1 MTWRRF
7 FRRASWD
14 RDRAEELGS
23 YLAIETDENIARG
36 MSADAAR
43 RAAHLKLGNTVRIR
57 EEIYRMNTISPLD
70 TFGRDLRLALRG
82 LRRRPGFTLAIV
94 LTLALGIG
102 ANTAIF
108 GVVDGVL
115 IKPLP
120 YPDAGELVSIKHV
133 APGLNLSELRMS
145 PTQYFTYR
153 DEGRVFQHIGL
164 YGDGGRTITGVGEPE
179 QARALFVTHD
189 VLQALRVKPLLGR
202 LFAEADISPG
212 GLSTGRPG
220 GAPYASVILL
230 THAYWQRRFGGDR
243 SVIGRRLLADSA
255 PVEVIGVMPERFRFL
270 DMEPAPEV
278 ISLLT
283 FDRSGMRIGGFGYW
297 SLARLK
303 PGVTVADA
311 NADIARMLPIWLN
324 TWPTPP
330 NTAGRQEYEK
340 WNITPVLQPLKDEV
354 VGGVGDML
362 WIVMATIGMV
372 LLIACANVAN
382 LMLVR
387 SEGRRQEFAVRTAL
401 GARRGDI
408 VREVLVESLVLSLIG
423 GALGVA
429 LAYAGLTLVVATAPT
444 TLPRVED
451 ISLDPRVVAFA
462 IVVSLLSSLLFGA
475 LPALKHAAQ
484 HGAPLGG
491 SARGASVSRE
501 RQRTRNALV
510 VVQVALALVLLVAS
524 GLMIRTFLALLN
536 VQPGFVPGADVQTA
550 RVWVPPQ
557 QVPDAE
563 RVTRLQHEILDK
575 VAALPG
581 VKAAAFASAVPMEGP
596 LRVSLTAVFV
606 EGKDYAAGTTPPVR
620 RMKTVSPGYF
630 AAIGTR
636 MIAGRDITWSDIY
649 NRASVAIVSENLA
662 RELWGSPAAALG
674 QRVRDS
680 PPASTD
686 PWREIV
692 GVVENVHEDTL
703 YQAAPTFVYWPVM
716 MGNFNGNRLFATRA
730 VNLVIR
736 SDEAGRESLLN
747 GVRNAVWSVNSNMPV
762 FLVRTMK
769 DLYDQSMARTSF
781 ALIMLAIAAA
791 MALAL
796 GVIGIYGV
804 IAFVVAQRSREI
816 GIRLALGAA
825 PTALMRMFVGQGLVL
840 TAVGAGVGL
849 VTAIAL
855 TQWMSSLLFGVGR
868 LDPATYAAV
877 LGVLATAAA
886 IASYVPARRAA
897 AVDPVETLTAE

>member
-1 MTWRRF
+1 MSWRRF
-7 FRRASWD
+7 FHRASWD
-14 RDRAEELGS
+14 RDRAEELRS
-23 YLAIETDENIARG
+23 YLEIETEENIARG
-36 MSADAAR
+36 MSSEAAR

-57 EEIYRMNTISPLD
+57 EEIYRLNTISPLD

-82 LRRRPGFTLAIV
+82 MRRRPGFTLAVI

-115 IKPLP
+115 IKPLS
-120 YPDAGELVSIKHV
+120 YPNAGELVSIKHV
-133 APGLNLSELRMS
+133 APGLNVSELRMS
-145 PTQYFTYR
+145 ATQYFTYR

-179 QARALFVTHD
+179 QARALFVTYD
-189 VLQALRVKPLLGR
+189 VLQALGVQPQLGR
-202 LFAEADISPG
+202 IFTQAD
-212 GLSTGRPG
+212 STPAA
-220 GAPYASVILL
+220 APYAPVILL

-243 SVIGRRLLADSA
+243 TVIGRRLLADSN
-255 PVEVIGVMPERFRFL
+255 PVEIVGVMPEGFRFL
-270 DMEPAPEV
+270 DMEPAAEV
-278 ISLLT
+278 ISLITL
-283 FDRSGMRIGGFGYW
+283 DRSRLRIGGFGYS

-303 PGVTVADA
+303 PGVTVADV

-324 TWPTPP
+324 AWPTPP
-330 NTAGRQEYEK
+330 NTAGPHEYETWK
-340 WNITPVLQPLKDEV
+340 ITPSVQPLKDEV
-354 VGGVGDML
+354 VGGVGDLL
-362 WIVMATIGMV
+362 WILMATIGMV

-387 SEGRRQEFAVRTAL
+387 SESRRQEFAVRTAL
-401 GARRGDI
+401 GARRVDI
-408 VREVLVESLVLSLIG
+408 VREVLVESLALSLVG

-429 LAYAGLTLVVATAPT
+429 LAYGGLTLVVATAPT
-444 TLPRVED
+444 SLPRVED

-462 IVVSLLSSLLFGA
+462 MVVSLLSSMLFGA

-484 HGAPLGG
+484 HGAPLAGA
-491 SARGASVSRE
+491 ARGASTSRE

-524 GLMIRTFLALLN
+524 GLMIRTFVALLD
-536 VQPGFVPGADVQTA
+536 VEPGFAAAADVQTA
-550 RVWVPPQ
+550 RVWVPPP
-557 QVPDAE
+557 QVTEAE
-563 RVTRLQHEILDK
+563 RVTRMQHEILDK

-596 LRVSLTAVFV
+596 LRVWLNPVFV
-606 EGKDYAAGTTPPVR
+606 EGKDDAPGTTPPLR
-620 RMKTVSPGYF
+620 RMKVVSPGYF

-649 NRASVAIVSENLA
+649 GRAKVAIVSENFA
-662 RELWGSPAAALG
+662 HEVWGSPAAALG
-674 QRVRDS
+674 RRIRDS
-680 PPASTD
+680 APTSTD
-686 PWREIV
+686 LWREIV
-692 GVVENVHEDTL
+692 GVVENVHEDAL

-716 MGNFNGNRLFATRA
+716 MENFGGNTLFVMRA

-747 GVRNAVWSVNSNMPV
+747 GVRNAVSSVNSSMPV

-769 DLYDQSMARTSF
+769 DLYEESMARTSF

-804 IAFVVAQRSREI
+804 IAYVVAQRSREI
-816 GIRLALGAA
+816 GIRLVLGAA
-825 PTALMRMFVGQGLVL
+825 PTQLKQMFVRQGLML
-840 TAVGAGVGL
+840 TAIGAGVGL
-849 VTAIAL
+849 VAAIAL
-855 TQWMSSLLFGVGR
+855 TRWMSSLLFGVER

-877 LGVLATAAA
+877 LGVLAIAAA
-886 IASYVPARRAA
+886 MASYVPARRAA

>member
-1 MTWRRF
+1 MSWRRF
-7 FRRASWD
+7 FRRASLD
-14 RDRAEELGS
+14 RDRAAELRS
-23 YLAIETDENIARG
+23 YLEIETDENLARG
-36 MSADAAR
+36 MSPDAAR
-43 RAAHLKLGNTVRIR
+43 RAAHLKLGNPVRIR
-57 EEIYRMNTISPLD
+57 EEIYRMNTISPLE

-82 LRRRPGFTLAIV
+82 MRRRPGFTVAVV

-115 IKPLP
+115 IKPLS
-120 YPDAGELVSIKHV
+120 YPKAGELVSIKQV
-133 APGLNLSELRMS
+133 APGLNVSELRLS
-145 PTQYFTYR
+145 ATQYFTYR
-153 DEGRVFQHIGL
+153 DEGRVFQQIGL
-164 YGDGGRTITGVGEPE
+164 YGDGGRTITGVGDPE
-179 QARALFVTHD
+179 QARALFLTYD
-189 VLQALRVKPLLGR
+189 VLQALAVKPQLGR
-202 LFAEADISPG
+202 IFTEADSTPG
-212 GLSTGRPG
+212 A
-220 GAPYASVILL
+220 APFAPVIVL

-243 SVIGRRLLADSA
+243 TVIGRRLLADSA
-255 PVEVIGVMPERFRFL
+255 PVEVIGVMPEGFRFL
-270 DMEPAPEV
+270 DMEPAAEV
-278 ISLLT
+278 ISLITL
-283 FDRSGMRIGGFGYW
+283 DRSRLRIGGFGYS

-303 PGVTVADA
+303 PGMTVADA

-324 TWPTPP
+324 AWPTPP
-330 NTAGRQEYEK
+330 NAPRQSFES
-340 WNITPVLQPLKDEV
+340 WRITPVVQPLKDEV
-354 VGGVGDML
+354 VGGVGDLL
-362 WIVMATIGMV
+362 WVLMATIGMV

-387 SEGRRQEFAVRTAL
+387 SESRRQEFAVRTAL

-408 VREVLVESLVLSLIG
+408 VREVLVESLALSLVG
-423 GALGVA
+423 GALGIA
-429 LAYAGLTLVVATAPT
+429 LAYAGLTVVVATAPT

-462 IVVSLLSSLLFGA
+462 IVVSLLSSMLFGA

-484 HGAPLGG
+484 HGAPIVGG
-491 SARGASVSRE
+491 GGGARTSRG

-510 VVQVALALVLLVAS
+510 IVQVALALVLLVAS
-524 GLMIRTFLALLN
+524 GLMIRTFVALLN
-536 VQPGFVPGADVQTA
+536 VEPGFAAAADVQTA

-557 QVPDAE
+557 QVTEAE
-563 RVTRLQHEILDK
+563 RVTRMQHEILDK

-596 LRVSLTAVFV
+596 LRVWLNPVFV
-606 EGKDYAAGTTPPVR
+606 EGKDYAAGTTPPMR
-620 RMKTVSPGYF
+620 RMKVVSPGYF

-649 NRASVAIVSENLA
+649 GHAKVAIVSENFA
-662 RELWGSPAAALG
+662 REVWGSPAAALG
-674 QRVRDS
+674 QRIRDS
-680 PPASTD
+680 APTSTD
-686 PWREIV
+686 LWREIV
-692 GVVENVHEDTL
+692 GVVDNVHEDAL
-703 YQAAPTFVYWPVM
+703 YQAAPTFAYWPVM
-716 MGNFNGNRLFATRA
+716 MENFGGNTQFVMRA

-747 GVRNAVWSVNSNMPV
+747 GVRNAVSSVNSSMPV
-762 FLVRTMK
+762 FLIRTMK

-781 ALIMLAIAAA
+781 ALIMLAIAAV

-804 IAFVVAQRSREI
+804 IAYVVAQRSREI

-825 PTALMRMFVGQGLVL
+825 PAQLKRMFVRQGLVL

-855 TQWMSSLLFGVGR
+855 TQWMSSLLFGVER
-868 LDPATYAAV
+868 LDPPTYAAV
-877 LGVLATAAA
+877 LGVLAMAAA
-886 IASYVPARRAA
+886 MASYVPARRAA